1 MPVVDADAH
10 VIETERTWAFIEDGE
25 SRYRPVLVGQQDQP
39 NNLLWMVDGKL
50 RRRASLFRAPQAR
63 SGPRARNT
71 EAPEAAREMADLE
84 VRLRHMDT
92 LGIDIQVLHNTIFIE
107 EVADRTEVD
116 IAVTRSW
123 NRWLADIWSK
133 GNGRFRWSCVL
144 PLSSMNDALDEI
156 HFSKEHGAVAVCMRP
171 MEGNRSL
178 TDPYFYPIY
187 EEASRL
193 NMAMAIHIANGN
205 PMVCDALR
213 SPYDS
218 GGGFST
224 FRAITA
230 IACHSYI
237 LSKLPQQ
244 FPDLRWGFIEA
255 SAQWIPWV
263 AHEAARRFETAGK
276 TLPDN
281 VFKEYRIYVT
291 CQTDDDLP
299 YILQYAGEDN
309 IVTGT
314 DYGHQDPSSDIDTFS
329 ILRNRTDLDPE
340 VLDKIFSDNPS
351 TLYGL

>member
-10 VIETERTWAFIEDGE
+10 VIETERTWDFMDPSE
-25 SRYRPVLVGQQDQP
+25 SKYRPVLVSPQDQP

-50 RRRASLFRAPQAR
+50 RRRASLFRSPREQAGPQGR
-63 SGPRARNT
+63 TT
-71 EAPEAAREMADLE
+71 ETPEAAREMADLQ
-84 VRLRHMDT
+84 VRLSHMDA
-92 LGIDIQVLHNTIFIE
+92 LGIDVQVLHNTIFIE

-116 IAVTRSW
+116 IAVCRSW
-123 NRWLADIWSK
+123 NRWLADIWAK

-156 HFSKEHGAVAVCMRP
+156 RFAREHGAVAVCMRP
-171 MEGNRSL
+171 IEGTRSL
-178 TDPYFYPIY
+178 PDPYFYPIY

-205 PMVCDALR
+205 RMVCDVLR
-213 SPYDS
+213 SSYDT

-224 FRAITA
+224 FRAFTA
-230 IACHSYI
+230 MACNSYI
-237 LSKLPQQ
+237 LSDLPRR

-263 AHEAARRFETAGK
+263 AHEAARRFEASGK
-276 TLPDN
+276 TFPDN

-314 DYGHQDPSSDIDTFS
+314 DYGHQDPSSDVNTFS
-329 ILRNRTDLDPE
+329 ILRSRSDLDPE
-340 VLDKIFSDNPS
+340 ILDKIFGDNPS
-351 TLYGL
+351 ALYGL